1 MKDWSVKW
9 ESNGA
14 VLSLHWHDEPPT
26 DEPTDVLEFIVQP
39 AEGYGERRSWYMNK
53 DDAVAIIYLMSRAL
67 LEMQMEIETQEQED
81 ERR

>member
-14 VLSLHWHDEPPT
+14 VLYLIWHDEPPT

-39 AEGYGERRSWYMNK
+39 AKGYGERHSWYMNK
-53 DDAVAIIYLMSRAL
+53 DDAVAMIYLMSRAL
-67 LEMQMEIETQEQED
+67 LEMQTEIAEESE
-81 ERR
+81 